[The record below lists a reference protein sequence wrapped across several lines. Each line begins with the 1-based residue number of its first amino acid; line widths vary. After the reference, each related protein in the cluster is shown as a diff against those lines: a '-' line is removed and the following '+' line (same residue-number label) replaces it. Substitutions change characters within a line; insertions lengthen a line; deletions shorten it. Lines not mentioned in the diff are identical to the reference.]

1 MPNPNN
7 YKDRNEF
14 MSACMGETKREG
26 LNLSQRLGKCLG
38 MWRNRGKKKKEEKN
52 A

>member
-7 YKDRNEF
+7 YKDRNSF
-14 MSACMGETKREG
+14 MAACMSETKKEG
-26 LNLSQRLGKCLG
+26 LNMSQRLGKCLG
-38 MWRNRGKKKKEEKN
+38 MWRNKGKKKKGGKH